1 MADFYI
7 FVQALMINMKSRTII
22 IIIVIILVVILV
34 LLFLK
39 DYRKNMTTSLS
50 GVPGIESEPPLIL
63 EYNNLSELFP
73 SSTDTTPVISYT
85 GFNLSYNEEFEQA
98 AWVAYILT
106 RYEVLGGTE
115 TRSEN
120 FRADTLIT
128 SKSASPSD
136 YAKSGYD
143 RGHLAPAADMKWSPS
158 AMSESFLMSN
168 MSPQLPGFNR
178 GVWSRLETKVREWA
192 VQNDSILV
200 ITGPVLSDIDDYIGE
215 NRVGVPKAYF
225 KVLADISPPA
235 YKVIAF
241 LLNNQSST
249 ADLFTFA
256 VSVDSLEM
264 VTGYDFFSFI
274 TDQAMIGRMESG
286 TNTGGWIK

>member
-1 MADFYI
+1 
-7 FVQALMINMKSRTII
+7 MKSRTII
-22 IIIVIILVVILV
+22 IIIVIILIVLLV

-39 DYRKNMTTSLS
+39 DYRANMAASLS

-63 EYNNLSELFP
+63 EYGNLSDLFP
-73 SSTDTTPVISYT
+73 ALPDSTMVVTYT

-120 FRADTLIT
+120 FRADTLIK

-136 YAKSGYD
+136 YARSGYD

-192 VQNDSILV
+192 VENDSILV
-200 ITGPVLSDIDDYIGE
+200 ITGPVLNDIDNYIGE

-225 KVLADISPPA
+225 KVLADISPPT

-249 ADLFTFA
+249 ADIFTFV

-264 VTGYDFFSFI
+264 VTGYDFFSSL
-274 TDQAMIGRMESG
+274 TDQSMIGRMESG
-286 TNTGGWIK
+286 TSISGWLE